1 MAQIVVGMADCRI
14 ATGTGD
20 VLATFA
26 LGSCIGL
33 SVYDYRAKVGG
44 LLHYMLPDSTIDPA
58 RGRDNP
64 YMFADTGIPLL
75 IKQVCEKGANK
86 RQLVAHAAG
95 GASIMD
101 PNGVFDIG
109 KRNHLALRKI
119 LWKCGVL
126 LSGEAV
132 GGCTSR
138 TVRLEIGDGRLW
150 LQEDCG
156 QRELVAGF
164 PRPGNTGTPVASP
177 AAPPAVAKPQS
188 SHPCAT
194 PLSALATWT
203 KKGEGNGLQGLNR
216 R

>member
-1 MAQIVVGMADCRI
+1 MGQIVVGMADCRVASGI
-14 ATGTGD
+14 GE

-33 SVYDYRAKVGG
+33 SVYDARARVGG
-44 LLHYMLPDSTIDPA
+44 LLHYMLPDSSIDPA
-58 RGRDNP
+58 RGRENP
-64 YMFADTGIPLL
+64 YMFADTGIPRL
-75 IKQVCEKGANK
+75 IEQVCAKGANK

-101 PNGVFDIG
+101 PNNVFDIG

-119 LWKCGVL
+119 LWKAGVL

-132 GGCTSR
+132 GGSTSR
-138 TVRLEIGDGRLW
+138 TVRLEIDEGRLW
-150 LQEDCG
+150 LQEACG

-164 PRPGNTGTPVASP
+164 PRPAGVRAESAPAPARAQARAVIAAASP
-177 AAPPAVAKPQS
+177 
-188 SHPCAT
+188 
-194 PLSALATWT
+194 WIR
-203 KKGEGNGLQGLNR
+203 KGEGNGLSGLNR